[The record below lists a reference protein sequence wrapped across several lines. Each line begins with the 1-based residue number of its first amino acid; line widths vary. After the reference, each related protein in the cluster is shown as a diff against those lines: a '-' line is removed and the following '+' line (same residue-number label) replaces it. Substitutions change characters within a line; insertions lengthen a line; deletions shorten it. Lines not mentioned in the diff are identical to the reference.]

1 MKNKDELNA
10 LRKEVKD
17 LNAKLIELNE
27 DELKEV
33 TGGGDS
39 LHNMPQKKDDE
50 KYVLFMQADNNERDT
65 GKDHYENIIL
75 G

>member
-10 LRKEVKD
+10 LRKEAKD

-39 LHNMPQKKDDE
+39 LHNMPQKIDDE
-50 KYVLFMQADNNERDT
+50 KYVMLSF
-65 GKDHYENIIL
+65 K
-75 G
+75 